1 MFTGLSIE
9 IGDMGFSKACFFT
22 SEGDRVERYVTAAEA
37 EKARQV
43 IESGDPYKI
52 DNFCYRIY

>member
-1 MFTGLSIE
+1 MFTCLSIE
-9 IGDMGFSKACFFT
+9 IGNMGCQKVCFFT

-52 DNFCYRIY
+52 DNYCYRIY